1 MMEQM
6 TLSEIKRGMKV
17 TLRDG
22 SKCVVSNCRWD
33 ANNVSSLVDVN
44 NGTWEGL
51 EAYNENMTNQYE
63 NSLDIVEVTD
73 RDGNIIF
80 AEETMTRAEAEAKFG
95 IRIVD

>member
-6 TLSEIKRGMKV
+6 TLSELKRGMKA

-22 SKCVVSNCRWD
+22 SKYVVSDCRW
-33 ANNVSSLVDVN
+33 VSSLVDVN

-51 EAYNENMTNQYE
+51 ESYNENMTNMYDT
-63 NSLDIVEVTD
+63 SFDIIEVTD

-80 AEETMTRAEAEAKFG
+80 AEETMTKAEAEAKFG
-95 IRIVD
+95 IRIID

>member
-6 TLSEIKRGMKV
+6 TLKELERGMHV

-22 SKCVVSNCRWD
+22 SKCVVSNCKWD
-33 ANNVSSLVDVN
+33 NSLVDVN
-44 NGTWEGL
+44 DGTWEEL
-51 EAYNENMTNQYE
+51 ESYNENMTNIFE
-63 NSLDIVEVTD
+63 KTLDIVEVID